1 MSGRGKNY
9 TEREKDL
16 LLDCVAPFKSV
27 LECLVT
33 NKKSN
38 AKKAVAWDKITD
50 AFNGQNNVKRDSKS
64 LVSLYKQMKMNAKK
78 EYATDQVRSTEFSG
92 LLFVLI
98 RFSFSFSVNDTKLVE
113 GFLRQV

>member
-16 LLDCVAPFKSV
+16 LIDCVAPFKNII
-27 LECLVT
+27 ECLET

-38 AKKAVAWDKITD
+38 ANKIVAWEKITD

-78 EYATDQVRSTEFSG
+78 EYATDKVCRTEFSRH
-92 LLFVLI
+92 LFVPN
-98 RFSFSFSVNDTKLVE
+98 RFFLLAFTFPNWWR
-113 GFLRQV
+113 GFFVKC